1 MDPITSALPL
11 DSTTATTGAQAQT
24 KAKDSQNEFLQLLVA
39 QLKGQNPL
47 DPMDGSA
54 FVAQLAQ
61 FSSLEE
67 LTKIRTSMDEVQKV
81 LSQSAAAASQTNT
94 NQLSTNQSAAT
105 ASQTSADKSKVQN

>member
-1 MDPITSALPL
+1 MDPISSTLPF
-11 DSTTATTGAQAQT
+11 DSTPSTSGVQSDP
-24 KAKDSQNEFLQLLVA
+24 AKDKQNEFLLLLVA

-47 DPMDGSA
+47 NPIEGSE

-81 LSQSAAAASQTNT
+81 L
-94 NQLSTNQSAAT
+94 T
-105 ASQTSADKSKVQN
+105 ASSASASPANATPPNASTSDPTTQVQN

>member
-1 MDPITSALPL
+1 MDPISSSLPF
-11 DSTTATTGAQAQT
+11 DSTASTSGVKSDPAQD
-24 KAKDSQNEFLQLLVA
+24 KQNEFLLLLVA

-47 DPMDGSA
+47 NPIEGSE

-81 LSQSAAAASQTNT
+81 LTASAAAASQTTTPPNA
-94 NQLSTNQSAAT
+94 STSDPTTQ
-105 ASQTSADKSKVQN
+105 VQN